1 MTVLIDDGYRVL
13 FYESKV
19 ERDCATIMDANPAI
33 LRVQE
38 QVAFTWFDKGAMRT
52 HFFDFVVTKKSGGNA
67 ALIVKPE
74 MQAQNP
80 AFLKEETEISEQ
92 AVQAGIVEE
101 VFVYTDK
108 SFSDVQLRNVEF
120 IRSVLEVDV
129 EADKIVAGLTEGLQG
144 AVRIQEL
151 VNASGLE
158 TRGFRAVVRQIGSGN
173 LEYDESALISRS
185 LEVSRSWEC
194 RS

>member
-1 MTVLIDDGYRVL
+1 MTVLNDDGYRVL

-19 ERDCATIMDANPAI
+19 ERDCATIMDASPAI
-33 LRVQE
+33 LRLQE
-38 QVAFTWFDKGAMRT
+38 QVAFTWFDKGTTRT

-74 MQAQNP
+74 KRAQNP
-80 AFLKEETEISEQ
+80 AFLKEVREISEQ

-108 SFSDVQLRNVEF
+108 SFSDVQLRNAEF
-120 IRSVLEVDV
+120 IRSVREVDV
-129 EADKIVAGLTEGLQG
+129 EADKIVAGLIEGLQG
-144 AVRIQEL
+144 IVRIQDL

-158 TRGFRAVVRQIGSGN
+158 TRGFRAVVRLIGTGE
-173 LEYDESALISRS
+173 LDYDDGELITRG
-185 LEVSRSWEC
+185 LEVSRIWEC
-194 RS
+194 KS